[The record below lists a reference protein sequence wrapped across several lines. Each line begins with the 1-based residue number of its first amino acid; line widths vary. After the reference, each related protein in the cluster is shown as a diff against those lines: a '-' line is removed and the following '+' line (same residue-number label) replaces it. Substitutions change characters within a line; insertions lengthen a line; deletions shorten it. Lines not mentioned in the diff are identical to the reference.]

1 MATAVKSGL
10 YHTHTGT
17 GTDRSRFYSFVPLE
31 LTFILPGITPLL
43 SEAII
48 VILLIETVSNV

>member
-31 LTFILPGITPLL
+31 LTFILQGITPLSSPLL
-43 SEAII
+43 SAVII
-48 VILLIETVSNV
+48 